1 MASQPFL
8 LKLLRSW
15 NSRNEPSG
23 LRQAPA
29 SAARWP
35 RLRRRARRLKMIETL
50 SLGDRRVIAVVQV
63 DGREL
68 LVGST
73 LHSMTLLGDLSAD
86 ESAMNSYPASGLEV
100 Q

>member
-8 LKLLRSW
+8 LKLLRNW
-15 NSRNEPSG
+15 NCRREAA
-23 LRQAPA
+23 APVREA
-29 SAARWP
+29 SATRWP
-35 RLRRRARRLKMIETL
+35 RLRRRTRRLKMIETL
-50 SLGDRRVIAVVQV
+50 ALGDRRVIAVVQV

-73 LHSMTLLGDLSAD
+73 LHSMTLLGDLSGD
-86 ESAMNSYPASGLEV
+86 EHTLAGYPASPPGV